1 VNHTSKVI
9 PWLRLFELFELFEC
23 HNATVT
29 GGLNDDFL
37 HEERFQDTLGLVVFP

>member
-9 PWLRLFELFELFEC
+9 PWLRLFELFEC